1 MARTHKPHLPT
12 DRFSKRK
19 NTRRRLRT
27 LVEREGKSAKQHR
40 VSERAKLR
48 KEHR

>member
-12 DRFSKRK
+12 DRFERRR

-27 LVEREGKSAKQHR
+27 REERGSKSSKQMR
-40 VSERAKLR
+40 VNERARLR
-48 KEHR
+48 QEVR